1 MGTAINVNIPDAPSI
16 TLGKPARGLGLSLW
30 IAQIL
35 LALVFGFAG
44 AMKLFT
50 PIEDLAKNAAWIK
63 DSAGLIRFI
72 GTSELAGAL
81 GMLLPS
87 LTRIKPK
94 LTSLAAVGLFII
106 MVLATGFHLLQG
118 EAKVIPMTL
127 LLGALAAF
135 VAWGRGRKVVIAA
148 RAASTNTERRGS

>member
-1 MGTAINVNIPDAPSI
+1 MSTAVNLNIPNAPSI
-16 TLGKPARGLGLSLW
+16 ASEKTARGISIGLW

-44 AMKLFT
+44 AMKIFT
-50 PIEDLAKNAAWIK
+50 PIEELAKNAAWIK
-63 DSAGLIRFI
+63 DSALLIRFI

-106 MVLATGFHLLQG
+106 MVLATGFHLVQG
-118 EAKVIPMTL
+118 EAKVIPMTII
-127 LLGALAAF
+127 LGALAAF
-135 VAWGRGRKVVIAA
+135 VAWGRGRKAVIAS
-148 RAASTNTERRGS
+148 R